1 MRETHKGIYCSG
13 KAKSEEIEHS
23 NQDLDERKK
32 DLEAKKS
39 ELEEIVSETK
49 QEEEKLREKAKVLET
64 TIEPRLLQAFKR
76 IRKILEMDWELC
88 MFSVMHV
95 VVVLTRFRP
104 RNNLISV
111 CVRKLSYVN
120 IVVVS

>member
-13 KAKSEEIEHS
+13 KSEKSEEIEHS

-49 QEEEKLREKAKVLET
+49 QEEEKLREKAKCIGNNYRT
-64 TIEPRLLQAFKR
+64 A
-76 IRKILEMDWELC
+76 
-88 MFSVMHV
+88 SVAGV
-95 VVVLTRFRP
+95 
-104 RNNLISV
+104 
-111 CVRKLSYVN
+111 
-120 IVVVS
+120 

>member
-49 QEEEKLREKAKVLET
+49 QEEEKLREKAKYWKQLSNRVCCR
-64 TIEPRLLQAFKR
+64 RLNVSVK
-76 IRKILEMDWELC
+76 
-88 MFSVMHV
+88 FSKWIG
-95 VVVLTRFRP
+95 
-104 RNNLISV
+104 NCV
-111 CVRKLSYVN
+111 CSA
-120 IVVVS
+120 